1 MDTRINETTAIQA
14 REGRPAP
21 HAAPAPLNVL
31 LTGAF
36 GNIGAQTLA
45 ELRARGHRV
54 RAFDLPTPANR
65 AAAAAL
71 GPGVDVFWGDLRR
84 PEDVAAAVAGQDA
97 VLHLAF
103 VIPHLSATGV
113 SSEARPD
120 WARSVNVDGTR
131 ALIAALQAQP
141 RRPRLVFASSLH
153 VFGRTQDQRPPRTAA
168 DPVHPVEHYAQHKVA
183 CEALVRESGLD
194 WAILRLPATLPI
206 RPILDPG
213 MFDVPLANRI
223 EFAHGRDV
231 AAAFAGALENDAV
244 WGRLLLI
251 GGGPRCQFYYGDL
264 VRRILNAVG
273 IGMLPAEAFALTP
286 YSTDWLDTAE
296 GERLLHYQRHTLD
309 DYLSDLRAV
318 LGRRRLLIQAVRPW
332 LRGWLLRQ
340 SPFFGPA

>member
-1 MDTRINETTAIQA
+1 MK
-14 REGRPAP
+14 
-21 HAAPAPLNVL
+21 VL
-31 LTGAF
+31 VTGAF
-36 GNIGAQTLA
+36 GNIGTHTLA
-45 ELRARGHRV
+45 ELRARGHQV

-65 AAAAAL
+65 AAAAQAD
-71 GPGVDVFWGDLRR
+71 PAIDIHWGDLCQ
-84 PEDVAAAVAGQDA
+84 PAEVAAAVAGQEA
-97 VLHLAF
+97 VIHLAF
-103 VIPHLSATGV
+103 VIPRLSRTGI

-120 WARSVNVDGTR
+120 WARTVNVDGTR
-131 ALIAALQAQP
+131 HLIEALRALP
-141 RRPRLVFASSLH
+141 SPPRLLFASSLH
-153 VFGRTQDQRPPRTAA
+153 VFGRTQDQRPPRTIA
-168 DPVHPVEHYAQHKVA
+168 DPVQPVEHYAHHKVE
-183 CEALVRESGLD
+183 CEALVRASGLK

-223 EFAHGRDV
+223 EFAHGGDV
-231 AAAFAGALENDAV
+231 AAAFANALEQPAV

-273 IGMLPAEAFALTP
+273 VGMLPAEAFALTP

-296 GERLLHYQRHTLD
+296 SEALLHYQRHTLE
-309 DYLSDLRAV
+309 DYLRDLRAA

-332 LRGWLLRQ
+332 LRLWLLRQ